1 MLFRRPLFHA
11 AVFFFLGELSVAAE
25 LSSRLRIFF
34 LFFALLLLFSLLLLS
49 SPAPHGSEST
59 RMLRLFS
66 FSDRPLPSP
75 KRKSSCPGRAQVLCL
90 SLLPFLLAV
99 FSYQREA
106 RRLSLCRERLS
117 ALSDFSLSL
126 SGEVESVRILSGKS
140 RLILKDAVL
149 SSAYG
154 SAEALPEDADP
165 RLRARYFCPAGRLL
179 VYCEG
184 EERLIPGQSVRLRGK
199 LLPERRAGNEGEFDF
214 SLYEKTQGLSGSFRA
229 EELSLLRDSASPWQR
244 FLQSGKYFLSDSLS
258 ALYPKEELGICK
270 AVLLGESGELDAESR
285 ALFRESGSAHLLAIS
300 GLHLSILGTASYEFF
315 RFLGL
320 SQAYSGLFGGILIL
334 CYGILAGAHASILRA
349 LIMLLLHFLGR
360 AAGRSYD
367 MLSSLSLAF
376 LLLLCF
382 QPFLLFH
389 AGFQLS
395 FAALLPLSLPKG
407 QRSRRLPHSRG
418 QLQMLLSLLLTAL
431 SGSLRLSLF
440 LIPLMLWHFFQFPLY
455 GAALNLFL
463 LPLLPYLLGSILLSL
478 LFYSLVL
485 LLPLPPLSFLSSVF
499 SGSGCFIL
507 FLWRKLCRLSLSL
520 PFSLITLG
528 RPRAERI
535 LLAYLLLFFLGFLR
549 SLPEESGGKGRRG
562 KAPFRFGSVFSIR
575 SIRSIRSLSALLP
588 ASLPSPRAALRKLLS
603 LLSLLFFFLLLLPER
618 PKGLLISAIDV
629 GQGDGFL
636 LECKGKV
643 MSVDCGSSSNE
654 HFGEK
659 VLEPFLLSKAV
670 LTIDTALITHCDRD
684 HLSGIEYLLSKSTQI
699 RIRELVLPAP
709 AEEDPRYGILKRLA
723 VRRGCRIRYL
733 KNGDMLAFPSSL
745 RCCYPENNEPIEEA
759 NSHSI
764 GMLLAYGNFRML
776 FTGDM
781 PEEAEKKLLKNLRA
795 AGALCDID
803 ILKASHHGSKYS
815 SSEELLDSLRPEYAL
830 LSYGR
835 GNRYGHPHRE
845 TLSRLEERD
854 ILPLKT
860 GELGEI
866 QIQSDG
872 KRFHILAPFAKG

>member
-11 AVFFFLGELSVAAE
+11 AVFFFLGELTVAAE

-49 SPAPHGSEST
+49 SPAPHGSESM

-75 KRKSSCPGRAQVLCL
+75 KRKSSRPGRAQVLCL

-99 FSYQREA
+99 FFYQREA

-199 LLPERRAGNEGEFDF
+199 LLPERRARNEGEFDF

-285 ALFRESGSAHLLAIS
+285 ALFRESGAAHLLAIS

-320 SQAYSGLFGGILIL
+320 SQAYSGLFGGILTL

-407 QRSRRLPHSRG
+407 RRSRRLPHSRG

-485 LLPLPPLSFLSSVF
+485 LLPLPPLSFLASVF

-535 LLAYLLLFFLGFLR
+535 LFAYLLLFFLGFLR
-549 SLPEESGGKGRRG
+549 SLPEESGGKGRRE
-562 KAPFRFGSVFSIR
+562 KA
-575 SIRSIRSLSALLP
+575 
-588 ASLPSPRAALRKLLS
+588 PRAALRKLLS

-803 ILKASHHGSKYS
+803 ILKAAHHGSKYS

>member
-11 AVFFFLGELSVAAE
+11 AVFFFLGELTVAAE

-49 SPAPHGSEST
+49 SPAPHGSESM
-59 RMLRLFS
+59 RMLRLFP

-99 FSYQREA
+99 FSYQRES

-199 LLPERRAGNEGEFDF
+199 LLPERRARNEGEFDF

-285 ALFRESGSAHLLAIS
+285 ALFRESGAAHLLAIS

-407 QRSRRLPHSRG
+407 RRSRRLPHSRG

-485 LLPLPPLSFLSSVF
+485 LLPLPPLSFLASVF

-535 LLAYLLLFFLGFLR
+535 LFAYLLLFFLGFLR
-549 SLPEESGGKGRRG
+549 SLPEESGGKSRRE
-562 KAPFRFGSVFSIR
+562 KA
-575 SIRSIRSLSALLP
+575 
-588 ASLPSPRAALRKLLS
+588 PRAALRKLLS

-803 ILKASHHGSKYS
+803 ILKAAHHGSKYS

>member
-49 SPAPHGSEST
+49 SPAPHGSESM
-59 RMLRLFS
+59 RMLRLFP
-66 FSDRPLPSP
+66 FSVRPLPSP
-75 KRKSSCPGRAQVLCL
+75 KRKSSRPGRAQVLCL

-106 RRLSLCRERLS
+106 RRLSLCHERLS

-199 LLPERRAGNEGEFDF
+199 LLPERRARNEGEFDF

-285 ALFRESGSAHLLAIS
+285 ALFRESGAAHLLAIS

-407 QRSRRLPHSRG
+407 RRSRRLPHSRG
-418 QLQMLLSLLLTAL
+418 QLQMLLSLLLTSL

-478 LFYSLVL
+478 FFYSLVL
-485 LLPLPPLSFLSSVF
+485 LLPLPPLSFLASVF

-535 LLAYLLLFFLGFLR
+535 LLAYLLLFFLVFLR
-549 SLPEESGGKGRRG
+549 SLPEESGEKGRRE
-562 KAPFRFGSVFSIR
+562 KA
-575 SIRSIRSLSALLP
+575 
-588 ASLPSPRAALRKLLS
+588 PRAALRKLLS
-603 LLSLLFFFLLLLPER
+603 LLSLLFFFLLLLPGR

-803 ILKASHHGSKYS
+803 ILKAAHHGSKYS

>member
-1 MLFRRPLFHA
+1 MLFHRPLFHA

-49 SPAPHGSEST
+49 SPAPHNSEGT

-90 SLLPFLLAV
+90 SLLPFLLAA

-199 LLPERRAGNEGEFDF
+199 LLPERRARNEGEFDF

-285 ALFRESGSAHLLAIS
+285 ALFRESGAAHLLAIS

-407 QRSRRLPHSRG
+407 RRSRRLPHSRG

-455 GAALNLFL
+455 SAALNLFL

-485 LLPLPPLSFLSSVF
+485 LLPLPPLSFLASVF

-549 SLPEESGGKGRRG
+549 SLPEESGEKGRRE
-562 KAPFRFGSVFSIR
+562 KA
-575 SIRSIRSLSALLP
+575 
-588 ASLPSPRAALRKLLS
+588 PRAALRKLLS

-733 KNGDMLAFPSSL
+733 KNGDMLSFPSSL

-803 ILKASHHGSKYS
+803 ILKAAHHGSKYS

>member
-49 SPAPHGSEST
+49 SPAPHGSESM

-75 KRKSSCPGRAQVLCL
+75 KRKSSRPGRAQVLCL

-126 SGEVESVRILSGKS
+126 SGKVESVRILSGKS

-199 LLPERRAGNEGEFDF
+199 LLPERRARNEGEFDF

-285 ALFRESGSAHLLAIS
+285 ALFRESGAAHLLAIS

-407 QRSRRLPHSRG
+407 RRSRRLPHSRG

-549 SLPEESGGKGRRG
+549 SLPEESGGKGRRE
-562 KAPFRFGSVFSIR
+562 KA
-575 SIRSIRSLSALLP
+575 
-588 ASLPSPRAALRKLLS
+588 PRAALRKLLS

-699 RIRELVLPAP
+699 RIRELILPAP

-803 ILKASHHGSKYS
+803 ILKAAHHGSKYS

>member
-11 AVFFFLGELSVAAE
+11 AVFFFLGELSIAAE

-49 SPAPHGSEST
+49 SPAPHGSESM
-59 RMLRLFS
+59 RMLRLFP

-75 KRKSSCPGRAQVLCL
+75 KRKSSCPGRARILCL

-117 ALSDFSLSL
+117 VLSDFSLSL

-199 LLPERRAGNEGEFDF
+199 LLPERRARNEGEFDF

-285 ALFRESGSAHLLAIS
+285 ALFRESGAAHLLAIS

-367 MLSSLSLAF
+367 MLSSLSLAL
-376 LLLLCF
+376 LLLLCL

-407 QRSRRLPHSRG
+407 RRSRRLPHSRG

-485 LLPLPPLSFLSSVF
+485 LLPLPPLSFLASVF

-535 LLAYLLLFFLGFLR
+535 LFAYLLLFFLGFLR
-549 SLPEESGGKGRRG
+549 SLPEESGGKGRRE
-562 KAPFRFGSVFSIR
+562 KA
-575 SIRSIRSLSALLP
+575 
-588 ASLPSPRAALRKLLS
+588 PRAALRKLLS

-803 ILKASHHGSKYS
+803 ILKAAHHGSKYS

>member
-285 ALFRESGSAHLLAIS
+285 ALFRESGAAHLLAIS

-407 QRSRRLPHSRG
+407 RRSRRLPHSRG

-549 SLPEESGGKGRRG
+549 SLPEESGGKGRRE
-562 KAPFRFGSVFSIR
+562 KA
-575 SIRSIRSLSALLP
+575 
-588 ASLPSPRAALRKLLS
+588 PRAALRKLLS

-643 MSVDCGSSSNE
+643 ISVDCGSSSNE

-699 RIRELVLPAP
+699 RIRELILPAP

-733 KNGDMLAFPSSL
+733 KNGDMLFSPSSL

-803 ILKASHHGSKYS
+803 ILKAAHHGSKYS

-830 LSYGR
+830 LSYGK

>member
-49 SPAPHGSEST
+49 SPAPHGSESM
-59 RMLRLFS
+59 RMLRLFP

-75 KRKSSCPGRAQVLCL
+75 KRKSSCPGRARILCL

-106 RRLSLCRERLS
+106 RRLSLCHERLS

-184 EERLIPGQSVRLRGK
+184 EERLFPGQSVRLRGK
-199 LLPERRAGNEGEFDF
+199 LLPERRARNEGEFDF

-285 ALFRESGSAHLLAIS
+285 ALFRESGAAHLLAIS

-407 QRSRRLPHSRG
+407 RRSRRLPHSRG
-418 QLQMLLSLLLTAL
+418 QLQMLLSLLLTSL

-478 LFYSLVL
+478 FFYSLVL
-485 LLPLPPLSFLSSVF
+485 LLPLPPLSFLASVF

-535 LLAYLLLFFLGFLR
+535 LLAYLLLFFLVFLR
-549 SLPEESGGKGRRG
+549 SLPEESGEKGRRE
-562 KAPFRFGSVFSIR
+562 KA
-575 SIRSIRSLSALLP
+575 
-588 ASLPSPRAALRKLLS
+588 PRAALRKLLS
-603 LLSLLFFFLLLLPER
+603 LLSLLFFFLLLLPGR

-803 ILKASHHGSKYS
+803 ILKAAHHGSKYS

>member
-49 SPAPHGSEST
+49 SPAPHGSESM
-59 RMLRLFS
+59 RMLRLFPC
-66 FSDRPLPSP
+66 SDRPLPSP
-75 KRKSSCPGRAQVLCL
+75 KRKISCPGRAQVLCL

-199 LLPERRAGNEGEFDF
+199 LLPERRARNEGEFDF

-229 EELSLLRDSASPWQR
+229 EELSLLRDSATPWQR

-285 ALFRESGSAHLLAIS
+285 ALFRESGAAHLLAIS

-320 SQAYSGLFGGILIL
+320 SQAYSGLFGGVLIL

-376 LLLLCF
+376 LFLLCF

-395 FAALLPLSLPKG
+395 FAALLPLSLPKDR
-407 QRSRRLPHSRG
+407 RSRCLLHSRG

-440 LIPLMLWHFFQFPLY
+440 LLPLMLWHFFQFPLY

-478 LFYSLVL
+478 LFHTLFL
-485 LLPLPPLSFLSSVF
+485 LLPLPPLSFFASVF

-535 LLAYLLLFFLGFLR
+535 LLAYLLLFSLGFLR
-549 SLPEESGGKGRRG
+549 SLPEESGGKGRRE
-562 KAPFRFGSVFSIR
+562 KA
-575 SIRSIRSLSALLP
+575 
-588 ASLPSPRAALRKLLS
+588 PRAALRKLLS
-603 LLSLLFFFLLLLPER
+603 LLSLLFFFLLLLPGR

-654 HFGEK
+654 HFGER

-803 ILKASHHGSKYS
+803 ILKAAHHGSKYS

-835 GNRYGHPHRE
+835 GNRYGHPHGE

-872 KRFHILAPFAKG
+872 KRFHILAPFSEG

>member
-49 SPAPHGSEST
+49 SPAPHGSESM
-59 RMLRLFS
+59 RMLRLFP

-75 KRKSSCPGRAQVLCL
+75 KRKSSCPGRARILCL

-99 FSYQREA
+99 FSYQRES

-117 ALSDFSLSL
+117 VLSDFSLSL

-199 LLPERRAGNEGEFDF
+199 LLPERRARNEGEFDF

-285 ALFRESGSAHLLAIS
+285 ALFRESGAAHLLAIS

-407 QRSRRLPHSRG
+407 RRSRRLPHSRG

-485 LLPLPPLSFLSSVF
+485 LLPLPPLSFLASVF

-535 LLAYLLLFFLGFLR
+535 LFAYLLLFFLGFLR
-549 SLPEESGGKGRRG
+549 SLPEESGGKGRRE
-562 KAPFRFGSVFSIR
+562 KA
-575 SIRSIRSLSALLP
+575 
-588 ASLPSPRAALRKLLS
+588 PRAALRKLLS

-803 ILKASHHGSKYS
+803 ILKAAHHGSKYS

>member
-11 AVFFFLGELSVAAE
+11 AVFFFLGELSIAAE

-49 SPAPHGSEST
+49 SPAPHGSESM
-59 RMLRLFS
+59 RMLRLFP

-75 KRKSSCPGRAQVLCL
+75 KRKSSCPGRARILCL

-117 ALSDFSLSL
+117 VLSDFSLSL

-199 LLPERRAGNEGEFDF
+199 LLPERRARNEGEFDF

-285 ALFRESGSAHLLAIS
+285 ALFRESGAAHLLAIS

-407 QRSRRLPHSRG
+407 RRSRRLPHSRG

-485 LLPLPPLSFLSSVF
+485 LLPLPPLSFLASVF

-535 LLAYLLLFFLGFLR
+535 LFAYLLLFFLGFLR
-549 SLPEESGGKGRRG
+549 SLPEESGGKGRRE
-562 KAPFRFGSVFSIR
+562 KA
-575 SIRSIRSLSALLP
+575 
-588 ASLPSPRAALRKLLS
+588 PRAALRKLLS

-803 ILKASHHGSKYS
+803 ILKAAHHGSKYS

>member
-49 SPAPHGSEST
+49 SPAPHGSESM

-75 KRKSSCPGRAQVLCL
+75 KRKSSRPGRAQVLCL

-126 SGEVESVRILSGKS
+126 SGKVESVRILSGKS

-199 LLPERRAGNEGEFDF
+199 LLPERRARNEGEFDF

-285 ALFRESGSAHLLAIS
+285 ALFRESGAAHLLAIS

-407 QRSRRLPHSRG
+407 RRSRRLPHSRG

-485 LLPLPPLSFLSSVF
+485 LLPLPPLSFLASVF

-549 SLPEESGGKGRRG
+549 SLPEESGGKGRRE
-562 KAPFRFGSVFSIR
+562 KA
-575 SIRSIRSLSALLP
+575 
-588 ASLPSPRAALRKLLS
+588 PRAALRKLLS

-699 RIRELVLPAP
+699 RIRELILPAP

-803 ILKASHHGSKYS
+803 ILKAAHHGSKYS